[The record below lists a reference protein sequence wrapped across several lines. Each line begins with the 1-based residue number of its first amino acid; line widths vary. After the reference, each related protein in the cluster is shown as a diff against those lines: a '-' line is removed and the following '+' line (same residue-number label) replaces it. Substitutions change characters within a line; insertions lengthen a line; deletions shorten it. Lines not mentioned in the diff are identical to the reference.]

1 MIKED
6 QIMAEN
12 TGKTAIVTGASR
24 GIGLAIAKK
33 LAKSGYNIAVVDA
46 CDLEKSEDAVKE
58 VKALGVDAKAY
69 QCNVADFAAVE
80 QTVKQIND
88 DFGGIYILVNN
99 AGITRDGLLIKMSEE
114 NFDAVINVNLKGTFN
129 FIKHVS
135 PIMMKKREGRVVSI
149 SSIVGIEGQAGQV
162 NYSASKAGV
171 IGITKSCARE
181 FASRNITFNAIAPGY
196 VETPMTAVLTD
207 KQKEAI
213 FEMIPLKRYGQ
224 PEDIANAVNF
234 LCSDDASYITGQV
247 LSVDGGMHM

>member
-1 MIKED
+1 MIPGGNN
-6 QIMAEN
+6 MADER
-12 TGKTAIVTGASR
+12 KTAIVTGASR

-46 CDLEKSEDAVKE
+46 CDLEKSENAVSE

-80 QTVKQIND
+80 ETVKQINE

-129 FIKHVS
+129 FIKHVT

-181 FASRNITFNAIAPGY
+181 LASRNITFNAIAPGY
-196 VETPMTAVLTD
+196 VERPMTAVLTD

-234 LCSDDASYITGQV
+234 LCSEDASYITGQV

>member
-1 MIKED
+1 MIPGGNN
-6 QIMAEN
+6 MADER
-12 TGKTAIVTGASR
+12 KTAIVTGASR

-46 CDLEKSEDAVKE
+46 CDLEKSENAVSE

-80 QTVKQIND
+80 ETVKQINE

-129 FIKHVS
+129 FIKHVT

-181 FASRNITFNAIAPGY
+181 LASRNITFNAIAPGY

-213 FEMIPLKRYGQ
+213 L
-224 PEDIANAVNF
+224 
-234 LCSDDASYITGQV
+234 
-247 LSVDGGMHM
+247 MHM